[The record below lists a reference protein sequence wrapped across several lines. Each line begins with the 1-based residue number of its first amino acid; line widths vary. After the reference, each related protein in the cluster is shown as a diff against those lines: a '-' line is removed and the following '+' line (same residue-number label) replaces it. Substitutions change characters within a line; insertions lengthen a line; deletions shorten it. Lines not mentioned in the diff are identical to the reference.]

1 MSLEMAL
8 LKKKLLGTYAVLGED
23 NKTAAYLLVRMS
35 GERHVKVSSVYPG
48 GEFSNG
54 WIYPLTTEGEAILH
68 DLNRKGTTKVSDTTL
83 NLFDLIEEELK
94 K

>member
-1 MSLEMAL
+1 MTKEMEL
-8 LKKKLLGTYAVLGED
+8 LKEKLLGTYAVLGDD
-23 NKTAAYLLVRMS
+23 NKTVAYLLVRMS

-54 WIYPLTTEGEAILH
+54 WIYPLLTEGEVILH
-68 DLNRKGTTKVSDTTL
+68 DLNKKGTVKVSDNTL
-83 NLFDLIEEELK
+83 NVFNLIEEEVK